1 LFQKNRKEILNAIRK
16 NRFKM
21 ESVFIE
27 ATPKRLHNKLGG
39 NNFRGSK
46 YRGVSKNKNKWQVS
60 IYFQLFN
67 FLDDDHG

>member
-1 LFQKNRKEILNAIRK
+1 
-16 NRFKM
+16 M